1 MTHHKEIKQWIEKD
15 SRMIQILKLKD
26 SDFTYYKDV
35 KNLKENMALMS
46 KEIGNLRYAREV
58 QKRTKLKSRIK
69 N

>member
-1 MTHHKEIKQWIEKD
+1 
-15 SRMIQILKLKD
+15 MIQILKLKD

-46 KEIGNLRYAREV
+46 KEIGNLRYARKV

-69 N
+69 NQNI